1 MSPSGQILDPQV
13 SGLNSEGTK
22 GTGDV
27 RFFLHQRIVLT
38 KARHLSHF
46 YDIEPNSYPSL
57 IKRGHRAEFVFIVYI
72 FSVGY
77 AHSRGGCCYITFT
90 LIDRDTDTDIDFE
103 LNDVLRS
110 VV

>member
-1 MSPSGQILDPQV
+1 MTCVFGTHFFTSA
-13 SGLNSEGTK
+13 NS
-22 GTGDV
+22 V
-27 RFFLHQRIVLT
+27 T